1 MKTGLVELSDGRKF
15 YFDSDGKMKTG
26 RIVVNDDNHDNEV
39 FYFTTS
45 GSIGKR
51 GDGFTG
57 VKDGSLYENGRL
69 VSAEEGMKYAKVT
82 VDGQDLCGQ

>member
-39 FYFTTS
+39 FY
-45 GSIGKR
+45 
-51 GDGFTG
+51 
-57 VKDGSLYENGRL
+57 LRL
-69 VSAEEGMKYAKVT
+69 QAVSEREATDSRV
-82 VDGQDLCGQ
+82 